1 MRKFNFFRGYQR
13 VNIDQYNGVTNQY
26 LIQLSVD
33 IISYTD
39 WVYSIMLTIDDE
51 TGLDLLIIEFTD
63 IDGSDYLCRISE
75 DGSFKITEII
85 TLPNG
90 MSELLAS
97 LDISDEVLSDVENLL
112 HYLQNMPKTIA
123 RSL

>member
-13 VNIDQYNGVTNQY
+13 VNSDQYNGVTNQY

-39 WVYSIMLTIDDE
+39 WVYSTMLTIDDE

-123 RSL
+123 SSL